1 MSSEA
6 SGEAFINMS
15 TSVTGADYGE
25 AAAKTTRLASLS
37 THLESKCEIW
47 LATTGSGSA
56 VLLSAAAGY
65 FMEQTGTYRDGD
77 SLMTYHLPTKAG
89 AAPMAAGHSL
99 CVLCCSHS
107 DSRVVA
113 PSHFHQPR
121 FFCLLVGSLGY
132 HLVRGARAFQSP
144 LKRKLCSRTTE

>member
-37 THLESKCEIW
+37 DSFGIKVRDLACHDRLRLSGIVSK
-47 LATTGSGSA
+47 
-56 VLLSAAAGY
+56 AAAGC
-65 FMEQTGTYRDGD
+65 FIEQTGTYRDGD

-113 PSHFHQPR
+113 PSHFHQPC
-121 FFCLLVGSLGY
+121 FFCLVVDPLGY
-132 HLVRGARAFQSP
+132 PLVRGASTRGPFKA
-144 LKRKLCSRTTE
+144 L